1 MDNQELKYIKSIDI
15 KGLWN
20 RLDVHWDLN
29 DDVNILVGEN
39 GTGKSTI
46 LKAVVDLFES
56 IGNLSNGLK
65 TIENDKIKECK
76 LTYAHQAEEIIF
88 GFESWQLGHLTYI
101 SVDGEYKINYN
112 NSNSYMYD
120 EGKKVCEFYYTTYK
134 PDFIN
139 TFDAPIPYLN
149 GNGKAYLKTN
159 LDVELDILEK
169 EFITYRFKKLRGLIN
184 DKAALKSETYF
195 YNTIN
200 RLFEPT
206 GKKLNPEDEKLS
218 FITSDNNNLHWSELS
233 SGEKQF
239 LIILMTVLC
248 QDEKPSVLI
257 MDEPEISL
265 HLRWQYE
272 LIEIIRTLNP
282 HCQLLIATHSPSI
295 YGKGWRDKVKF
306 IKEIIPQMQQQLA

>member
-39 GTGKSTI
+39 GTGKSTM
-46 LKAVVDLFES
+46 LRSVVELFNS
-56 IGNLSNGLK
+56 INEISKGFNIYL
-65 TIENDKIKECK
+65 NDKAKELKVQYYHQGKDFLFK
-76 LTYAHQAEEIIF
+76 LGYSGTN
-88 GFESWQLGHLTYI
+88 SVI
-101 SVDGEYKINYN
+101 SVSINDKLQLRY
-112 NSNSYMYD
+112 ST
-120 EGKKVCEFYYTTYK
+120 GKTLKDKDKEEFETLYQTYK

-169 EFITYRFKKLRGLIN
+169 EFITYRFKKLRSLIN

-206 GKKLNPEDEKLS
+206 GKQLNREDEKLS